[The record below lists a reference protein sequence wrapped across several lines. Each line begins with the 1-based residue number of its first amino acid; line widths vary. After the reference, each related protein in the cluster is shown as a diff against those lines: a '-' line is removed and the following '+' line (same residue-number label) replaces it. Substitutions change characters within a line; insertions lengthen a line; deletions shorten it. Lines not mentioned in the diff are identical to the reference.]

1 MADEM
6 RIGLDELLR
15 KARVKGDA
23 GFLRG
28 RSGPLPGTDGE
39 MEVEQH
45 VGAARHERTPE
56 RSGYRDG
63 YRPRDWDTRIGTVE
77 LEVPRVRDGSYF
89 PSLLE
94 PRRSAEWALAAVV
107 QEAAGLPNS
116 GEAACSLFVWTL
128 PRLPSRYVL
137 T

>member
-28 RSGPLPGTDGE
+28 RSDPLPGTDGE

-45 VGAARHERTPE
+45 VGAARYE
-56 RSGYRDG
+56 RSPSAATIATATGLETG
-63 YRPRDWDTRIGTVE
+63 TR
-77 LEVPRVRDGSYF
+77 GSG
-89 PSLLE
+89 PWS
-94 PRRSAEWALAAVV
+94 
-107 QEAAGLPNS
+107 
-116 GEAACSLFVWTL
+116 
-128 PRLPSRYVL
+128 
-137 T
+137 